1 MIGRRAAAGL
11 AAATFAATALAA
23 PAVRAQAQA
32 RTLRFAPH
40 AALAN
45 LDPIWGTQYV
55 VRNAAMLVWD
65 TLYGIGSRLEPRP
78 QMAEAHEVS
87 EDRLAWTIRLRNGLK
102 FHDGEPV
109 RGADVVASLER
120 WMVRDPMGQAI
131 RALREEL
138 TAPDDRTIRLRLAA
152 PYPRLLQAL
161 GALGPP
167 CAFIMPERL
176 ARTDPFAQ
184 IEEAI
189 GSGPMRFRK
198 DEWDPGKR
206 AAFER
211 FGGYEPR
218 EEPPDWIAGGK
229 RIAFDRIEWIARPDS
244 AATAAALASGE
255 LDWWEQVSADHAPML
270 RRNRQ
275 IAIDIADPL
284 GNIGSLRFNHL
295 HPPFNDVRAR
305 RAVAMV
311 VDQADYMRA
320 VVGEDDVLWRRVP
333 SFFTPDT
340 PLYSDAGG
348 EILSGP
354 RDLDGARRLLAE
366 SGYDGRPVVL
376 LVAED
381 VGPLKAMGQV
391 THRLLR
397 ELGCAVEYV
406 ATDWGTVA
414 RRRALKAPPAEGGW
428 NIFHTWHAGLNSASP
443 AGHTALRTNGKD
455 AWFGW
460 PNNPEIERLHEA
472 WFAAATLAE
481 ERAAVAELNRASMA
495 FMTWV
500 PTGLFMAHQAWR
512 RTVSGIA
519 RAPLPLFWGVTKA

>member
-1 MIGRRAAAGL
+1 MIGRRDAAGL
-11 AAATFAATALAA
+11 AAAGVVAAALAS
-23 PAVRAQAQA
+23 PSVRAQGT
-32 RTLRFAPH
+32 RTLRFVPH

-65 TLYGIGSRLEPRP
+65 TLYGIDSALQPKP
-78 QMAEAHEVS
+78 QMAEAQEVT
-87 EDRLAWTIRLRNGLK
+87 EDGLTWTIRLRAGLK

-109 RGADVVASLER
+109 RAPDVVASLER

-131 RALREEL
+131 LALRQDL
-138 TAPDDRTIRLRLAA
+138 VAVDDRTVRLRLSA
-152 PYPRLLQAL
+152 PYPRLIAALASL
-161 GALGPP
+161 GAP

-176 ARTDPFAQ
+176 ARTDPFTQ
-184 IEEAI
+184 IAEAI

-198 DEWDPGKR
+198 DEWDPSAR
-206 AAFER
+206 AVFER
-211 FGGYEPR
+211 FDGYAPR
-218 EEPPDWIAGGK
+218 DEPPDWTAGGK
-229 RIAFDRIEWIARPDS
+229 RIGFDRIEWL
-244 AATAAALASGE
+244 AAVDPGATVAALQDGTV
-255 LDWWEQVSADHAPML
+255 DWWEQVAPDAAPTL
-270 RRNRQ
+270 KRNRQ
-275 IAIDIADPL
+275 IGIDIADPM

-305 RAVAMV
+305 RAVAQV

-320 VVGEDDVLWRRVP
+320 VVGDDDVLWRRAP

-340 PLYSDAGG
+340 PLYSDEGG

-354 RDLDGARRLLAE
+354 RDLERARAMLAE
-366 SGYDGRPVVL
+366 SGYDGRPVTV

-391 THRLLR
+391 THRVLR
-397 ELGCAVEYV
+397 ELGCVVDYV

-414 RRRALKAPPAEGGW
+414 RRRAVKAPPAEGGW
-428 NIFHTWHAGLNSASP
+428 NIFHTWHAGMDCASP
-443 AGHTALRTNGKD
+443 AGYTAMRTNGDD

-460 PNNPEIERLHEA
+460 PSDAEIERLRAA
-472 WFAAATLAE
+472 WFAAATPADE
-481 ERAAVAELNRASMA
+481 KAAVAALNRASMA

-500 PTGLFMAHQAWR
+500 PTGLFMAYQAWR
-512 RTVSGIA
+512 RNVSGIIK
-519 RAPLPLFWGVTKA
+519 APLPLFWGVAKG